1 MLYFN
6 QINFGDIKL
15 NEEVGLN
22 IKESLVLAEIDKNCR
37 VTQKQLLIKTDFS
50 FVKCKKNIKTFE

>member
-37 VTQKQLLIKTDFS
+37 VTQKQLLIKTDLS